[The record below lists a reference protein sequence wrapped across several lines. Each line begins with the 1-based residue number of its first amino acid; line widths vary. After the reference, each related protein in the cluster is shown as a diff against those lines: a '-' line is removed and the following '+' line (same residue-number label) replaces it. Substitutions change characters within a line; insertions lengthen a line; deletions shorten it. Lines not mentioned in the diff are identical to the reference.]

1 MMVKKYIRTII
12 PLKKIATQKVG
23 GYDTD
28 ISSDVK
34 NTTRDMIQNIDS

>member
-1 MMVKKYIRTII
+1 MNIETIKQLTYDGKKYIRIII

-28 ISSDVK
+28 ISSDV
-34 NTTRDMIQNIDS
+34 N